1 MGQMG
6 AVGQMGGMGQLGSVV
21 AVARG
26 GEKPPEEDPGEGT
39 VLAWLGEWGLEGL
52 VPEDQR
58 VRAYQAY
65 QKFRFGS

>member
-1 MGQMG
+1 M
-6 AVGQMGGMGQLGSVV
+6 V

-26 GEKPPEEDPGEGT
+26 GEKPPEVEPDEAT

-52 VPEDQR
+52 VPGDQR

-65 QKFRFGS
+65 RMLRFGG